1 MAGETA
7 QLVWRITK
15 RLLIAL
21 FLFFLVIALWFLV
34 GAVSSRFIRLAVAA
48 AMSLGIAWLGIG
60 YFSQLGNPPP
70 PDAPPTDVHP
80 GLRLAYLC
88 EMCGL
93 ELAVVRVSKDRAP
106 RHCGE
111 PMTLTR
117 RGEAP

>member
-1 MAGETA
+1 MAGDTA
-7 QLVWRITK
+7 RLVWKITR
-15 RLLIAL
+15 RLLIGL
-21 FLFFLVIALWFLV
+21 VLFFVLVALWFLV
-34 GAVSSRFIRLAVAA
+34 GAVSSKLVRFGVAA
-48 AMSLGIAWLGIG
+48 LMSLGIAWLGIG

-93 ELAVVRVSKDRAP
+93 ELAVVKVSKDRAP

-111 PMTLTR
+111 AMTLTR
-117 RGEAP
+117 REAP

>member
-7 QLVWRITK
+7 QLVWKIAK
-15 RLLIAL
+15 RLVIGLL
-21 FLFFLVIALWFLV
+21 LFFLVVALWFV
-34 GAVSSRFIRLAVAA
+34 AGAVPSRIVRFGVAA
-48 AMSLGIAWLGIG
+48 LMSLGIAWFGIG
-60 YFSQLGNPPP
+60 YASHFANPPP
-70 PDAPPTDVHP
+70 PEEPPTDVHP

-93 ELAVVRVSKDRAP
+93 ELAVVKVSRDRAP

-117 RGEAP
+117 RDAP

>member
-21 FLFFLVIALWFLV
+21 FLFFLLVALWFLV
-34 GAVSSRFIRLAVAA
+34 GAVSSRLIRLAVAA
-48 AMSLGIAWLGIG
+48 TMSLGIAWLGIG

-93 ELAVVRVSKDRAP
+93 ELAVVKVSKDRAP